1 MDYDEPS
8 FERSKV
14 ANFSVTYR
22 NILFSDYAIA
32 LSALEADWTC
42 PDYLVAEVMSQICG
56 TIEITE
62 EGEGDSVGR
71 FWGRYRRWLRSP

>member
-1 MDYDEPS
+1 MKSRTAWVSGAISRGVTFSAFLLMDYDEPS

-32 LSALEADWTC
+32 LSALEAD
-42 PDYLVAEVMSQICG
+42 
-56 TIEITE
+56 
-62 EGEGDSVGR
+62 
-71 FWGRYRRWLRSP
+71 